1 MVPFD
6 TALFKAPNFSVFDLS
21 HDNKLSMGLGDLVPV
36 NWQIVHPHER
46 FTGEI
51 GNLVRMQPL
60 NGAILQNYDITF
72 DTFFVPM
79 RLIFGKEKSERF
91 FNLFEAGQNGFQHG
105 GSIPQLSW
113 NALFYLSK
121 PGTLLDYLG
130 YPTYKNLRSF
140 VSSIINS
147 AVWNVTDI
155 TDDTDSGADSI
166 TVNTNKQSESL
177 MTWPVFNGPVS
188 DDVFTGKYYTAK
200 YIGPSVFR
208 QSVGIEYFASLVV
221 SYADKAYE
229 ITWDSEEIPDS
240 YFMFLARKC
249 GIYPLVGSTPGE
261 IVATQILNFW
271 EKDYTLDDFLR
282 ILSVS
287 PEKSVEMYI
296 DYIVDYFLS
305 DAAPSI
311 QRGNLISNFMQE
323 LEAAGKDKAP
333 SVLPIFAYWRIVSD
347 WYMNYNL
354 SDMSDYEL
362 YDFLLPDA
370 LNPSFDFYNTAFIE
384 SDFFTPSNGDTAW
397 FSFSSYSSI
406 PSSGYPSG
414 GLKDCFKRNWAN
426 DYFTSAFRSPQ
437 SGTAVPIPQNGNIPD
452 LRRSNVLQETLERV
466 MYAGRRYR
474 DQVRAFFSIVPEN
487 SRLDVCEV
495 LSREVQ
501 PLQISEV
508 TQTNQ
513 ADLNKML
520 ETPMGSFGGQSQTV
534 GSHRICD
541 YTADEHGIIMTL
553 ASIRPKAAYMQGVR
567 RELLK
572 TDVYDFLWPQFES
585 IGEQEIYTSELF
597 ADFDPDGAFV
607 PDDTFGYQRRY
618 GEFMF
623 HQSEVHSDMLNS
635 QNYLHAARDFAHL
648 PSLNVGFGEI
658 RAEDDDLNRVFV
670 YSADERPF
678 LVELYF
684 DIKMIRPLSRY
695 IHYDL

>member
-6 TALFKAPNFSVFDLS
+6 TALFKAPNFSVFDMS

-36 NWQIVHPHER
+36 NWQILHPHER

-113 NALFYLSK
+113 ESLFYLSK
-121 PGTLLDYLG
+121 PGSLLDYLG
-130 YPTYKNLRSF
+130 YPTYKNVRQF
-140 VSSIINS
+140 VSNFVNAYWSIS
-147 AVWNVTDI
+147 DI
-155 TDDTDSGADSI
+155 DVPGAIEYSVVSDPG
-166 TVNTNKQSESL
+166 ESL
-177 MTWPVFNGPVS
+177 MSWPVFLPREDGAYNVYKVVYPSAFVGNINY
-188 DDVFTGKYYTAK
+188 KYSARVVVPYANSE
-200 YIGPSVFR
+200 YAIDFDENSVP
-208 QSVGIEYFASLVV
+208 
-221 SYADKAYE
+221 K
-229 ITWDSEEIPDS
+229 S
-240 YFMFLARKC
+240 YFMFLVDKV
-249 GIYPLVGSTPGE
+249 GIQYVDISAVGALTPYYRFE
-261 IVATQILNFW
+261 EEV
-271 EKDYTLDDFLR
+271 TLDSVLR
-282 ILSVS
+282 KLSVS

-296 DYIVDYFLS
+296 DYVIDWLVGDYSPSPSDGNAVKTFMNDLS
-305 DAAPSI
+305 AS
-311 QRGNLISNFMQE
+311 
-323 LEAAGKDKAP
+323 GKDKAP
-333 SVLPIFAYWRIVSD
+333 SILPIYAYWRIVSD
-347 WYMNYNL
+347 WFMNYNL
-354 SDMSDYEL
+354 SDMTTYEL
-362 YDFLLPDA
+362 YDNLISDA
-370 LNPSFDFYNTAFIE
+370 LNPNAGSFDDENIYDDYL
-384 SDFFTPSNGDTAW
+384 SPSNENTFWFAW
-397 FSFSSYSSI
+397 SYSGSV
-406 PSSGYPSG
+406 PGLPSG
-414 GLKDCFKRNWAN
+414 GMKDCFKRNWAN

-437 SGTAVPIPQNGNIPD
+437 SGSAVPIPQNGSIVD
-452 LRRSNVLQETLERV
+452 LRKSNVLQETLERV
-466 MYAGRRYR
+466 LYAGRRYR
-474 DQVRAFFSIVPEN
+474 DQVRAFFSVVPEN
-487 SRLDVCEV
+487 SRLDVVEV

-534 GSHRICD
+534 GSHKICD

-585 IGEQEIYTSELF
+585 IGEQEIYIAEIF
-597 ADFDPDGAFV
+597 ADFDPQGSFNV
-607 PDDTFGYQRRY
+607 DDTFGYQRRY

-623 HQSEVHSDMLNS
+623 HASEVHSDMLNS
-635 QNYLHAARDFAHL
+635 QNYLHSARDFAHV

-670 YSADERPF
+670 YSGDERPF

-684 DIKMIRPLSRY
+684 DTKMIRPLSRY

>member
-113 NALFYLSK
+113 KALFYLSK
-121 PGTLLDYLG
+121 PGNLLDYLG

-140 VSSIINS
+140 VSSFVNS
-147 AVWNVTDI
+147 AVWTVTAISDT
-155 TDDTDSGADSI
+155 TDTAPDSI
-166 TVNTNKQSESL
+166 SVNTSKQSESL
-177 MTWPVFNGPVS
+177 MTLPIFDGPIEDSVFRGRYLTP
-188 DDVFTGKYYTAK
+188 K

-208 QSVGIEYFASLVV
+208 ESVGIDYTGDVVVTFANKNYRIVWTGKPV
-221 SYADKAYE
+221 
-229 ITWDSEEIPDS
+229 PDS

-249 GIYPLVGSTPGE
+249 GIYPLIGVSQAE
-261 IVATQILNFW
+261 KAVASLFNVW
-271 EKDYTLDDFLR
+271 EKPYTLDDFLR

-287 PEKSVEMYI
+287 PEKSVEMYF
-296 DYIVDYFLS
+296 DYIIDYFLGANS
-305 DAAPSI
+305 PSI
-311 QRGNLISNFMQE
+311 QNGNLISNFLQS

-354 SDMSDYEL
+354 SDMVNYEL
-362 YDFLLPDA
+362 YDVLANFP
-370 LNPSFDFYNTAFIE
+370 LNPQAQLFNDSILESTSYSDWFSWNYLFDE
-384 SDFFTPSNGDTAW
+384 SDVTD
-397 FSFSSYSSI
+397 FSY
-406 PSSGYPSG
+406 GLPSG

-437 SGTAVPIPQNGNIPD
+437 SGSAVPIPQNGNIPD

-541 YTADEHGIIMTL
+541 YTADEHGVIMTL

-585 IGEQEIYTSELF
+585 IGEQEIYISELF
-597 ADFDPDGAFV
+597 ADFDPDETFV

-623 HQSEVHSDMLNS
+623 HQSEVHSDLLNS
-635 QNYLHAARDFAHL
+635 QSYLHSARDFAHL
-648 PSLNVGFGEI
+648 PTLNVGFGEI

-684 DIKMIRPLSRY
+684 DTKMIRPLSRY

>member
-113 NALFYLSK
+113 KALFYLSK

-130 YPTYKNLRSF
+130 YPTYKNLRQF
-140 VSSIINS
+140 VSGFINAPWVVS
-147 AVWNVTDI
+147 DVTVPGAEVELSV
-155 TDDTDSGADSI
+155 TDSG
-166 TVNTNKQSESL
+166 ESL
-177 MTWPVFNGPVS
+177 MTWPIFKPRENGGFYVQRLA
-188 DDVFTGKYYTAK
+188 Y
-200 YIGPSVFR
+200 PSVFEGNITYLYDAR
-208 QSVGIEYFASLVV
+208 VVVPYANSEYAIVWS
-221 SYADKAYE
+221 DK
-229 ITWDSEEIPDS
+229 PVLKS
-240 YFMFLARKC
+240 YFMFLAEKAGISFVDGPVGTMVYYFEQDWSLDEVLRK
-249 GIYPLVGSTPGE
+249 
-261 IVATQILNFW
+261 
-271 EKDYTLDDFLR
+271 
-282 ILSVS
+282 LSVS

-296 DYIVDYFLS
+296 DYVIDYFLGQY
-305 DAAPSI
+305 APSI
-311 QRGNLISNFMQE
+311 QNGNLISNFMQE
-323 LEAAGKDKAP
+323 LESVGKDKAP
-333 SVLPIFAYWRIVSD
+333 SILPIFCYWRIVSD

-354 SDMSDYEL
+354 SDSSLYEL
-362 YDFLLPDA
+362 YDAFLAITLK
-370 LNPSFDFYNTAFIE
+370 PSDDYFDDDSILGDY
-384 SDFFTPSNGDTAW
+384 SDPSNGYTPW
-397 FSFSSYSSI
+397 FNF
-406 PSSGYPSG
+406 GACLGLGLPSG

-572 TDVYDFLWPQFES
+572 TDVYEFLWPQFES
-585 IGEQEIYTSELF
+585 IGEQEIYSSELF
-597 ADFDPDGAFV
+597 ADFDPDETFV

-635 QNYLHAARDFAHL
+635 QNYLHAARDFAHM

-684 DIKMIRPLSRY
+684 DTKMIRPLSRY

>member
-79 RLIFGKEKSERF
+79 RLIFGKERSERF

-121 PGTLLDYLG
+121 PGSLLDYLG

-147 AVWNVTDI
+147 AVWNITAIVDSTD
-155 TDDTDSGADSI
+155 TGPDSI

-177 MTWPVFNGPVS
+177 MTWPVFDGPIS
-188 DDVFTGKYYTAK
+188 DSVFKGKYVSAK
-200 YIGPSVFR
+200 YLGPSVFR
-208 QSVGIEYFASLVV
+208 QSVGIEYSGSLVV
-221 SYADKAYE
+221 SYADKTYQ
-229 ITWDSEEIPDS
+229 ITWDSEQIPDS

-249 GIYPLVGSTPGE
+249 GIYPLVGTSSDE
-261 IVATQILNFW
+261 EAAALFLNFW
-271 EKDYTLDDFLR
+271 EKDYMLDDFLR

-311 QRGNLISNFMQE
+311 QRGNLISNFLQE
-323 LEAAGKDKAP
+323 LESVGKDKAP
-333 SVLPIFAYWRIVSD
+333 SILPIFAYWRIVSD

-354 SDMSDYEL
+354 SDMPQYEL
-362 YDFLLPDA
+362 YDSLSPIALLPDM
-370 LNPSFDFYNTAFIE
+370 PDF
-384 SDFFTPSNGDTAW
+384 SDADIIGDMSLEPDSQSTCW
-397 FSFSSYSSI
+397 LSWGSDPGF
-406 PSSGYPSG
+406 PSG

-585 IGEQEIYTSELF
+585 IGEQEVYTSELF
-597 ADFDPDGAFV
+597 ADFDPDDNFI

-623 HQSEVHSDMLNS
+623 HQSEVHADMLNS

-648 PSLNVGFGEI
+648 PALNVGFGEI

-684 DIKMIRPLSRY
+684 DTKMIRPLSRY

>member
-121 PGTLLDYLG
+121 PGSLLDYLG

-147 AVWNVTDI
+147 AVWNITAIVDSTD
-155 TDDTDSGADSI
+155 TGPDSI
-166 TVNTNKQSESL
+166 TVNTNNQSESL
-177 MTWPVFNGPVS
+177 MTWPVFDGPIS
-188 DDVFTGKYYTAK
+188 DSVFKGKYVSAK
-200 YIGPSVFR
+200 YLGPSVFR
-208 QSVGIEYFASLVV
+208 QSVGIEYSGSLVV
-221 SYADKAYE
+221 SYADKTYQ
-229 ITWDSEEIPDS
+229 ITWDSEQIPDS

-249 GIYPLVGSTPGE
+249 GIYPLVGTSADE
-261 IVATQILNFW
+261 EAAALFLNFW
-271 EKDYTLDDFLR
+271 EKDYSLDDFLR

-311 QRGNLISNFMQE
+311 QRGNLISNFLQE
-323 LEAAGKDKAP
+323 LESVGKDNAP
-333 SVLPIFAYWRIVSD
+333 SILPIFAYWRIISD

-354 SDMSDYEL
+354 SDTDIYEI
-362 YDFLLPDA
+362 YDA
-370 LNPSFDFYNTAFIE
+370 LMPVAMDPDY
-384 SDFFTPSNGDTAW
+384 SDFFDDSSIVGVPRNYNPW
-397 FSFSSYSSI
+397 YSFSEY
-406 PSSGYPSG
+406 GFTGFPSG
-414 GLKDCFKRNWAN
+414 GFRDCFKRNWAN

-585 IGEQEIYTSELF
+585 IGEQEIYSSELF
-597 ADFDPDGAFV
+597 ADFDPDETFV

-623 HQSEVHSDMLNS
+623 HQSEVHADMLNS
-635 QNYLHAARDFAHL
+635 QNYLHSARDFAHL

-684 DIKMIRPLSRY
+684 DTKMIRPLSRY